1 MAPATPVMMLCTYRP
16 KKGKE
21 RRLRA
26 ILERHWTTLRDAG
39 LAEPEVEPGLFR
51 GTNRRGEPC
60 FVETF
65 AWKSARAAESAHE
78 TPAVMALWGPSGEL
92 AEEMD
97 FIEVEP
103 LARPTP
109 RSSPK
114 PRRGAQA
121 KPERKRRR
129 A

>member
-39 LAEPEVEPGLFR
+39 LVDPEVDPGLFR

-65 AWKSARAAESAHE
+65 AWKSARAAGTAHE
-78 TPAVMALWGPSGEL
+78 TPAVMALWGPIGEL

-97 FIEVEP
+97 FIEIEP
-103 LARPTP
+103 LSASRPP
-109 RSSPK
+109 RRSRPSSP
-114 PRRGAQA
+114 RA
-121 KPERKRRR
+121 RR